1 MLTALHHQ
9 QPAAAGPQRFLS
21 GRVTTT
27 PPLSPV

>member
-9 QPAAAGPQRFLS
+9 QPAAGPQRFLS